1 MRTIEL
7 TPKEFYNFK
16 SIAHF
21 VFNMVVVKQIVY
33 IEADAIELAKLGY

>member
-1 MRTIEL
+1 MKTIQL
-7 TPKEFYNFK
+7 TPREFYNFK

>member
-1 MRTIEL
+1 MKTIEL
-7 TPKEFYNFK
+7 TPREFYNFK

-21 VFNMVVVKQIVY
+21 IFSIVVVKQIVY